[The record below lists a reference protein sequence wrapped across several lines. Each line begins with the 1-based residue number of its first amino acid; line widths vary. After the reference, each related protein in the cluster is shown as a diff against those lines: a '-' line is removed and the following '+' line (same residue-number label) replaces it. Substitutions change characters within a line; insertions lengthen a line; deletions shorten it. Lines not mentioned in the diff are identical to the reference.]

1 MKSYKQFSEG
11 FVGKLAGFAGK
22 AAGAAKKVA
31 GSKTVQQGRNL
42 AGKVA
47 ANRHARTAGS
57 AAMGAAKGF
66 KAYGKQGPMND
77 ARSKGSGF
85 KPGAGSLATNIGRGI
100 NQNVKGF
107 QKGTTTGAKNVPGKQ
122 ISGGNYQE
130 PKKAN
135 TPAKSAGGGVAATGS
150 SGGGGV
156 QKTSSGGGV
165 QKGAQPKP
173 NTFTSRFRKG
183 VTSKIK
189 DTVKKKIGYEGD
201 RNKAASL
208 KKAGRAIQKDVA
220 RPKLPA
226 GKDPKALPPA
236 SGGSPKA
243 LPPSGGS
250 SASKPTPTAGSKP
263 AAKPTG
269 SKPAGKKPSLD
280 QLIKSVRGSGSG
292 SKKPAATPTTGSKPA
307 AKPTT
312 GSKPTPT
319 SGSKPT
325 TGSKPTPTTGSKP
338 AAKPTTGSKPNI
350 TTGKKP
356 TSKPAP
362 KPPTKSGITTPPSKK
377 QEKTPPSLGSKI
389 GSAVKKKAGE
399 AGAALKKKTGEVA
412 KQAGAGIKAGAQ
424 KAGAA
429 VKKKAGEAGAA
440 VKKKA
445 GQIATDVKKEVKKE
459 FKAGVKTGERKAG
472 ELGQKIKAGTKKV
485 VGDLKKKA
493 GESQKFN
500 NPAVKPKDSGPTSP
514 KTPESKVTPPKAE
527 PVRGKGQQHPEK
539 TGAAPKKEP
548 QNALSRFMKKAE
560 KATPERGKG
569 QQHPQKAEA
578 KYKSGDS
585 KPVINKGEKKGGALA
600 TTKGSD
606 LKTTKSSSSS
616 SKPASAYPSKAER
629 IAAHK
634 SKVADLKKKGV
645 KLREELSFWREEFI
659 WETDKKYP
667 DKVKQIKPMTGT
679 NTIIINPEDETA
691 KYTRKGF

>member
-1 MKSYKQFSEG
+1 MKTYKQFSEG
-11 FVGKLAGFAGK
+11 FVGKLAGFAGR

-31 GSKTVQQGRNL
+31 GSKTVQKGRNL
-42 AGKVA
+42 AGKAA
-47 ANRHARTAGS
+47 ANRHVRTAGS
-57 AAMGAAKGF
+57 ALGGAARGLKSY
-66 KAYGKQGPMND
+66 ATQGPMND
-77 ARSKGSGF
+77 ARSSGSGF
-85 KPGAGSLATNIGRGI
+85 KPGVGALSTNLGRGA

-107 QKGTTTGAKNVPGKQ
+107 QKGTTTGAKHVPGKQ

-156 QKTSSGGGV
+156 QKTTSGGGV

-189 DTVKKKIGYEGD
+189 SKVKSAIGYEGD

-226 GKDPKALPPA
+226 AKDPKALPPA

-250 SASKPTPTAGSKP
+250 GASKP
-263 AAKPTG
+263 
-269 SKPAGKKPSLD
+269 
-280 QLIKSVRGSGSG
+280 
-292 SKKPAATPTTGSKPA
+292 TPTTGSKPA

-312 GSKPTPT
+312 GSKPT
-319 SGSKPT
+319 PT

-338 AAKPTTGSKPNI
+338 AAKPTTGSKPTP
-350 TTGKKP
+350 TTG
-356 TSKPAP
+356 TKPAP

-514 KTPESKVTPPKAE
+514 KKPEPKATAPKAE

-569 QQHPQKAEA
+569 QQHPQKKEA

-600 TTKGSD
+600 LTKGSD

-667 DKVKQIKPMTGT
+667 DKVKQIKPMSGK
-679 NTIIINPEDETA
+679 NTIIINPEDESS
-691 KYTRKGF
+691 KYSGR

>member
-1 MKSYKQFSEG
+1 MKTYKQFSEG
-11 FVGKLAGFAGK
+11 FVGKLAGFAGR

-31 GSKTVQQGRNL
+31 GSKTVQKGRNL
-42 AGKVA
+42 AGKAA
-47 ANRHARTAGS
+47 ANRHVRTAGS
-57 AAMGAAKGF
+57 ALGGAARGLKSY
-66 KAYGKQGPMND
+66 ATQGPMND
-77 ARSKGSGF
+77 ARSSGSGF
-85 KPGAGSLATNIGRGI
+85 KPGVGALSTNLGRGA

-107 QKGTTTGAKNVPGKQ
+107 QKGTTTGAKHVPGKK

-156 QKTSSGGGV
+156 QKTTSGGGV

-189 DTVKKKIGYEGD
+189 SKVKSAIGYEGD

-226 GKDPKALPPA
+226 AKDPKALPPA

-250 SASKPTPTAGSKP
+250 GASKPAATTKPPTTGSKP
-263 AAKPTG
+263 AAK
-269 SKPAGKKPSLD
+269 
-280 QLIKSVRGSGSG
+280 
-292 SKKPAATPTTGSKPA
+292 PTTGSKPA

-319 SGSKPT
+319 
-325 TGSKPTPTTGSKP
+325 TGT
-338 AAKPTTGSKPNI
+338 
-350 TTGKKP
+350 
-356 TSKPAP
+356 KPAP

-514 KTPESKVTPPKAE
+514 KKPEPKATAPKAE

-569 QQHPQKAEA
+569 QQHPQKKEA

-600 TTKGSD
+600 LTKGSD

-691 KYTRKGF
+691 KYTRKGI

>member
-1 MKSYKQFSEG
+1 MKTYKQFSEG
-11 FVGKLAGFAGK
+11 FVGKLAGFAGR
-22 AAGAAKKVA
+22 AAGAAKKA
-31 GSKTVQQGRNL
+31 GSKTVQKGRNL
-42 AGKVA
+42 AGKAA
-47 ANRHARTAGS
+47 ANRHVRTAGS
-57 AAMGAAKGF
+57 ALGGAARGLKSY
-66 KAYGKQGPMND
+66 ATQGPTNVVNV
-77 ARSKGSGF
+77 KQQGGSGF
-85 KPGAGSLATNIGRGI
+85 TPGSGALSTNLGRGA

-107 QKGTTTGAKNVPGKQ
+107 QKGTTTGAKHVPGKK

-156 QKTSSGGGV
+156 QKTTSGGGV
-165 QKGAQPKP
+165 QKGDQPKP

-189 DTVKKKIGYEGD
+189 SKVKSAIGYEGD

-226 GKDPKALPPA
+226 KDPKALLPPA

-250 SASKPTPTAGSKP
+250 GASKP
-263 AAKPTG
+263 AA
-269 SKPAGKKPSLD
+269 
-280 QLIKSVRGSGSG
+280 
-292 SKKPAATPTTGSKPA
+292 TT
-307 AKPTT
+307 
-312 GSKPTPT
+312 
-319 SGSKPT
+319 
-325 TGSKPTPTTGSKP
+325 KPTPTTGSKP
-338 AAKPTTGSKPNI
+338 AAKPTTGSKPAA
-350 TTGKKP
+350 KP
-356 TSKPAP
+356 TGSKPAGKRP
-362 KPPTKSGITTPPSKK
+362 SLDQLIKDVRGSGSKK
-377 QEKTPPSLGSKI
+377 PAAKPTTGSKP
-389 GSAVKKKAGE
+389 
-399 AGAALKKKTGEVA
+399 AA
-412 KQAGAGIKAGAQ
+412 
-424 KAGAA
+424 
-429 VKKKAGEAGAA
+429 
-440 VKKKA
+440 
-445 GQIATDVKKEVKKE
+445 
-459 FKAGVKTGERKAG
+459 
-472 ELGQKIKAGTKKV
+472 
-485 VGDLKKKA
+485 
-493 GESQKFN
+493 
-500 NPAVKPKDSGPTSP
+500 KPKDSGPTSP
-514 KTPESKVTPPKAE
+514 KKPEPKATAPKAE

-569 QQHPQKAEA
+569 QQHPQKKEA

-600 TTKGSD
+600 LTKGSD

-691 KYTRKGF
+691 KYTRKGI

>member
-1 MKSYKQFSEG
+1 MKTYKQFSEG
-11 FVGKLAGFAGK
+11 FVGKLAGFAGR

-31 GSKTVQQGRNL
+31 GSKTVQKGRNL
-42 AGKVA
+42 AGKAA
-47 ANRHARTAGS
+47 ANRHVRTAGS
-57 AAMGAAKGF
+57 ALGGAARGLKSY
-66 KAYGKQGPMND
+66 ATQGPMND
-77 ARSKGSGF
+77 ARSSGSGF
-85 KPGAGSLATNIGRGI
+85 KPGVGALSTNLGRGA

-107 QKGTTTGAKNVPGKQ
+107 QKGTTTGAKHVPGKK

-156 QKTSSGGGV
+156 QKTTSGGGV

-189 DTVKKKIGYEGD
+189 SKVKSAIGYEGD

-226 GKDPKALPPA
+226 AKDPKALPPA

-250 SASKPTPTAGSKP
+250 GASKP
-263 AAKPTG
+263 AA
-269 SKPAGKKPSLD
+269 
-280 QLIKSVRGSGSG
+280 
-292 SKKPAATPTTGSKPA
+292 TT
-307 AKPTT
+307 
-312 GSKPTPT
+312 
-319 SGSKPT
+319 
-325 TGSKPTPTTGSKP
+325 KPTPTTGSKP
-338 AAKPTTGSKPNI
+338 AAKPTTGSNPAATP
-350 TTGKKP
+350 TTGSTP
-356 TSKPAP
+356 TPTTGTKPAP

-389 GSAVKKKAGE
+389 GS
-399 AGAALKKKTGEVA
+399 
-412 KQAGAGIKAGAQ
+412 
-424 KAGAA
+424 A

-514 KTPESKVTPPKAE
+514 KKPEPKATAPKAE

-569 QQHPQKAEA
+569 QQHPQKKEA

-600 TTKGSD
+600 LTKGSD

-691 KYTRKGF
+691 KYTRKGI

>member
-1 MKSYKQFSEG
+1 MKTYKQFSEG
-11 FVGKLAGFAGK
+11 FVGKLAGFAGR

-31 GSKTVQQGRNL
+31 GSKTVQKGRNL
-42 AGKVA
+42 AGKAA
-47 ANRHARTAGS
+47 ANRHVRTAGS
-57 AAMGAAKGF
+57 ALGGAARGLKSY
-66 KAYGKQGPMND
+66 ATQGPMND
-77 ARSKGSGF
+77 ARSSGSGF
-85 KPGAGSLATNIGRGI
+85 KPGVGALSTNLGRGA

-107 QKGTTTGAKNVPGKQ
+107 QKGTTTGAKHVPGKK

-156 QKTSSGGGV
+156 QKTTSGGGV

-189 DTVKKKIGYEGD
+189 SKVKSAIGYEGD

-226 GKDPKALPPA
+226 AKDPKALPPA

-250 SASKPTPTAGSKP
+250 GASKPAATTKPTPTTGSKP
-263 AAKPTG
+263 AAK
-269 SKPAGKKPSLD
+269 
-280 QLIKSVRGSGSG
+280 
-292 SKKPAATPTTGSKPA
+292 PTTGSKPA

-319 SGSKPT
+319 
-325 TGSKPTPTTGSKP
+325 TGT
-338 AAKPTTGSKPNI
+338 
-350 TTGKKP
+350 
-356 TSKPAP
+356 KPAP

-514 KTPESKVTPPKAE
+514 KKPEPKATAPKAE

-569 QQHPQKAEA
+569 QQHPQKKEA

-600 TTKGSD
+600 LTKGSD

-691 KYTRKGF
+691 KYTRKGI

>member
-1 MKSYKQFSEG
+1 M
-11 FVGKLAGFAGK
+11 
-22 AAGAAKKVA
+22 
-31 GSKTVQQGRNL
+31 
-42 AGKVA
+42 
-47 ANRHARTAGS
+47 
-57 AAMGAAKGF
+57 
-66 KAYGKQGPMND
+66 
-77 ARSKGSGF
+77 
-85 KPGAGSLATNIGRGI
+85 
-100 NQNVKGF
+100 
-107 QKGTTTGAKNVPGKQ
+107 PGKK

-156 QKTSSGGGV
+156 QKTTSGGGV

-189 DTVKKKIGYEGD
+189 SKVKSAIGYEGD

-226 GKDPKALPPA
+226 AKDPKALPPA

-250 SASKPTPTAGSKP
+250 GASKP
-263 AAKPTG
+263 AATTKPT
-269 SKPAGKKPSLD
+269 
-280 QLIKSVRGSGSG
+280 
-292 SKKPAATPTTGSKPA
+292 
-307 AKPTT
+307 
-312 GSKPTPT
+312 
-319 SGSKPT
+319 PT
-325 TGSKPTPTTGSKP
+325 TGSKPTPTTG
-338 AAKPTTGSKPNI
+338 T
-350 TTGKKP
+350 
-356 TSKPAP
+356 KPAP

-424 KAGAA
+424 QAGAA

-514 KTPESKVTPPKAE
+514 KKPEPKATAPKAE

-569 QQHPQKAEA
+569 QQHPQKKEA

-600 TTKGSD
+600 LTKGSD

-691 KYTRKGF
+691 KYTRKGI

>member
-1 MKSYKQFSEG
+1 MKTYKQFSEG
-11 FVGKLAGFAGK
+11 FVGKLAGFAGR

-31 GSKTVQQGRNL
+31 GSKTVQKGRNL
-42 AGKVA
+42 AGKAA
-47 ANRHARTAGS
+47 ANRHVRTAGS
-57 AAMGAAKGF
+57 ALGGAARGLKSY
-66 KAYGKQGPMND
+66 ATQGPMND
-77 ARSKGSGF
+77 ARSSGSGF
-85 KPGAGSLATNIGRGI
+85 KPGVGALSTNLGRGA

-107 QKGTTTGAKNVPGKQ
+107 QKGTTTGAKHVPGKK

-156 QKTSSGGGV
+156 QKTTSGGGV

-189 DTVKKKIGYEGD
+189 SKVKSAIGYEGD

-226 GKDPKALPPA
+226 AKDPKALPPA

-250 SASKPTPTAGSKP
+250 GASKP
-263 AAKPTG
+263 AATTKPT
-269 SKPAGKKPSLD
+269 
-280 QLIKSVRGSGSG
+280 
-292 SKKPAATPTTGSKPA
+292 
-307 AKPTT
+307 
-312 GSKPTPT
+312 
-319 SGSKPT
+319 PT
-325 TGSKPTPTTGSKP
+325 TGSKPTPTTG
-338 AAKPTTGSKPNI
+338 T
-350 TTGKKP
+350 
-356 TSKPAP
+356 KPAP

-514 KTPESKVTPPKAE
+514 KKPEPKATAPKAE

-569 QQHPQKAEA
+569 QQHPQKKEA

-600 TTKGSD
+600 LTKGSD

-691 KYTRKGF
+691 KYTRKGI